1 MAGRFSGVAGEAGLN
16 VHILVMAKA
25 PVPGRVKTRLCPP
38 CTPEEAAVVA
48 AAALA
53 DTLEAVS
60 RCRADRRIVALD
72 GEAGPWLPAGFE
84 VISQRGHGLDERLG
98 AAWHDAGGAGFQ
110 IGMDTPQLTATD
122 LDDALAR
129 LDRPGRAPAVLGP
142 ALDGG
147 WWGVGMARPHPD
159 AFAGVPMSTPDT
171 GVAQRARLEALG
183 MEVDLL
189 ADCRDIDTIDDLLAV
204 SELMGR
210 GCTPALVA
218 SLTHLR
224 AGASAG
230 ERT

>member
-1 MAGRFSGVAGEAGLN
+1 M
-16 VHILVMAKA
+16 HILVMAKA

-38 CTPEEAAVVA
+38 CTPQEAALVA
-48 AAALA
+48 EAALA

-60 RCRADRRIVALD
+60 RCGADRRIVALD
-72 GEAGPWLPAGFE
+72 GERGAWLPAGFE
-84 VISQRGHGLDERLG
+84 VIAQRGRGLEERLG

-129 LDRPGRAPAVLGP
+129 VDRPGRAAAVLGP
-142 ALDGG
+142 AQDGG

-159 AFAGVPMSTPDT
+159 AFVGVPMSTAGT
-171 GVAQRARLEALG
+171 GAAQRARLEALG
-183 MEVDLL
+183 MEVALL
-189 ADCRDIDTIDDLLAV
+189 AEGRDIDTFDDLLAV

-210 GCTPALVA
+210 GRTSALVD

-224 AGASAG
+224 ARTYAG
-230 ERT
+230 DRR